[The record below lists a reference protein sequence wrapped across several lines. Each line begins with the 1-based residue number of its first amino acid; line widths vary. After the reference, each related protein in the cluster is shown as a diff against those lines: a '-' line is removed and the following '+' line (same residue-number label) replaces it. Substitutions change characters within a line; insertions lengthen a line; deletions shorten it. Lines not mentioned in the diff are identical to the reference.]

1 MRRQIRALAAL
12 ALTLLMARPGLAQ
25 NQPVPAPA
33 PDQPATDRPT
43 LELTLDDAVKR
54 ALENNADVAVSK
66 YNPEFAAEDVRSAQG
81 YYDPYLSSTLS
92 KTSSDTPATNAFTG
106 GEKVN
111 NKTWLWNF
119 GLTQAI
125 PTGAVVNVLFNNNKQ
140 DTNSVFTTFNPTYNS
155 NLAASISQPLLKNFR
170 LDTPRYLLKV
180 AKKNREISDVQ
191 FREIVV
197 NILATTK
204 QQYYNLIAALDNLE
218 AQRKSLALAQKLL
231 DENQIKVKVGTMA
244 PLDVVQAQSEVA
256 SREADVIVAENTVV
270 NAEDTL
276 KRSIFPAN
284 DPATW
289 ALQIVPRDR
298 PTAEPYPVDEAT
310 AIKNALQ
317 SRTDIVQARLQ
328 LERADYGIQYTKSQ
342 LLPQLDF
349 IGSYGAAGVGGTQLI
364 RDGFGGPVIDT
375 IPGGYGDAL
384 SSVFGNDFPT
394 WRVGVQLSY
403 PILNRQAKAAAAQ
416 ARITKDQQLAS
427 YRRLELQVAT
437 EVRNAARAVET
448 NFKRV
453 DATKAARVLQEQRLD
468 AEEKKFAAGMSTNF
482 FVTQAQ
488 RDLALA
494 EVNEVQAIADYR
506 KSIVSF
512 QLSQEAGFAG
522 SQGAALSTLSA
533 VSSARTPS
541 SGQTGANQ
549 AQQ

>member
-1 MRRQIRALAAL
+1 MRRQIRALAT
-12 ALTLLMARPGLAQ
+12 LTLILAVPRPGLAQ
-25 NQPVPAPA
+25 EPPAPE
-33 PDQPATDRPT
+33 RPVMD
-43 LELTLDDAVKR
+43 LTLDDAVKR
-54 ALENNADVAVSK
+54 ALESNTDIAVAK
-66 YNPEFAAEDVRSAQG
+66 YNPEFSAEDVRAAKG
-81 YYDPYLSSTLS
+81 YYDPFLSSTVS
-92 KTSSDTPATNAFTG
+92 KTSSDTPAQNAFTG
-106 GEKVN
+106 GTKVT
-111 NKTWLWNF
+111 NKTWVWNF
-119 GLTQAI
+119 GVVQAI
-125 PTGAVVNVLFNNNKQ
+125 PTGAVFSLGFNNNKQ

-155 NLAASISQPLLKNFR
+155 NLVASISQPLLKNFR
-170 LDTPRYLLKV
+170 LDSPRYLLKV

-256 SREADVIVAENTVV
+256 SREADVIVAENSVV

-276 KRSIFPAN
+276 KRSIFPEN

-289 ALQIVPRDR
+289 ALQIVPKDR
-298 PTAEPYPVDEAT
+298 PTAEPYPVDEAA
-310 AIKNALQ
+310 AIKNALEN
-317 SRTDIVQARLQ
+317 RTDLVQARKQ
-328 LERADYGIQYTKSQ
+328 IERADYGIEFAKSQ

-349 IGSYGAAGVGGTQLI
+349 IGSYGAVGVGGTQLI

-384 SSVFGNDFPT
+384 SSVFGTDFPT
-394 WRVGVQLSY
+394 WRVGVSISY

-416 ARITKDQQLAS
+416 ARISKDQALAS

-437 EVRNAARAVET
+437 EVRTAARAVET

-453 DATKAARVLQEQRLD
+453 DATRAARVLQEQRLD

-494 EVNEVQAIADYR
+494 EVNEVSAIADYR
-506 KSIVSF
+506 KSIVSL
-512 QLSQEAGFAG
+512 QLAQEAGLAG
-522 SQGAALSTLSA
+522 TAGAALSTLSA

-541 SGQTGANQ
+541 TGATGANQ

>member
-1 MRRQIRALAAL
+1 MRRQTRALAIL
-12 ALTLLMARPGLAQ
+12 ALTLAVAGPGLAQ
-25 NQPVPAPA
+25 
-33 PDQPATDRPT
+33 DQPAPERPV
-43 LELTLDDAVKR
+43 LELTLDESVKR
-54 ALENNADVAVSK
+54 ALEANADIAVAK
-66 YNPEFAAEDVRSAQG
+66 YNPEFSAEDVRFAKG
-81 YYDPYLSSTLS
+81 YYDPFLSSTLS

-106 GEKVN
+106 GTSVN
-111 NKTWLWNF
+111 TKTWLWNF
-119 GLTQAI
+119 GVVQAI
-125 PTGAVVNVLFNNNKQ
+125 PTGAVFSLGFNNNKQ
-140 DTNSVFTTFNPTYNS
+140 DTNSVFTTFNPSYNS
-155 NLAASISQPLLKNFR
+155 SLNAAISQPLLKNFR
-170 LDTPRYLLKV
+170 LDAPRYQLKV
-180 AKKNREISDVQ
+180 TKKNREISDVQ

-204 QQYYNLIAALDNLE
+204 QQYYNLIAAIDNLE

-276 KRSIFPAN
+276 KRSIFPQN

-289 ALQIVPRDR
+289 AVQIVPKDR
-298 PTAEPYPVDEAT
+298 PSAEAYPVDEAA
-310 AIKNALQ
+310 AIKNALDN
-317 SRTDIVQARLQ
+317 RTDIVQARKQ
-328 LERADYGIQYTKSQ
+328 IERAEYGIEFTKSQ
-342 LLPQLDF
+342 LLPQLDL
-349 IGSYGAAGVGGTQLI
+349 IGSYGSVGVGGTQLI
-364 RDGFGGPVIDT
+364 RDGFGGPVVET

-384 SSVFGNDFPT
+384 SSVFGFDFPT
-394 WRVGVQLSY
+394 WRVGVAISY

-416 ARITKDQQLAS
+416 ARISKDQALAS
-427 YRRLELQVAT
+427 LHRLEMQVT
-437 EVRNAARAVET
+437 LEVRTAVRAVET

-453 DATKAARVLQEQRLD
+453 DATRAARVLQEQRLD

-494 EVNEVQAIADYR
+494 EVNEVQATADYR
-506 KSIVSF
+506 KSIVSL

-522 SQGAALSTLSA
+522 TTGAALSTLSA
-533 VSSARTPS
+533 VSAARTPS
-541 SGQTGANQ
+541 TGATGANQ